1 MRQQT
6 QAKAATGVL
15 TLVLGAITFGLIAVF
30 YVGRWLFR
38 VIRALLSDDVV
49 AREGARRQLAVAGV
63 CGVGLAS
70 SIAFA
75 SITTRTEWHARHA
88 QFAGLSLIA
97 ALAIAGA
104 SAIFAWAHLAGAGR
118 PLRAARSVAF
128 ALAYGAFVTVA
139 LVARYDSPT
148 IAFARAALANGDVE
162 AAELTA
168 QTIIATRP
176 RSANAARALLDDVRE
191 RRLRD
196 PNTGAVASSQLLLQP
211 WFDSAR
217 REAALRDWRT
227 RLEDE
232 RGQAYRQRDFGRL
245 GQVAAALQ
253 PFDAQRSADIHSLS
267 RVVQRAQSATGEP
280 CETALPTQGPLA
292 ELRSEYIS
300 RLQTATTSAIQ
311 IANGASSNPDA
322 WRTAG
327 RTARCLEALGERPS
341 MSAAAL
347 EAKAQEAT
355 RAQAA
360 SIPTAY
366 GTSYRPTDS
375 DQSSGGSYGG
385 GGYGGSTYVHG
396 YYRRGRYVRGYY
408 RRRR

>member
-1 MRQQT
+1 M
-6 QAKAATGVL
+6 L

-30 YVGRWLFR
+30 YVARWLFR

-70 SIAFA
+70 AIAFA

-88 QFAGLSLIA
+88 QFAGLSLFA

-104 SAIFAWAHLAGAGR
+104 SAIFAWTHLAGAGR
-118 PLRAARSVAF
+118 PLRAARSAAF
-128 ALAYGAFVTVA
+128 VLAYGAFVTVA

-148 IAFARAALANGDVE
+148 IAFARAALANGDVA

-176 RSANAARALLDDVRE
+176 RSSNAARALLDEARE

-196 PNTGAVASSQLLLQP
+196 PSAGAAASALLLQQP

-217 REAALRDWRT
+217 RDAALRAWRT
-227 RLEDE
+227 RLEQE
-232 RGQAYRQRDFGRL
+232 RAQAYQQRNFAAL
-245 GQVAAALQ
+245 GQIAAALQ
-253 PFDAQRSADIHSLS
+253 PFDAQRATDIGNLAMIV
-267 RVVQRAQSATGEP
+267 RRAQVAPSEP

-292 ELRSEYIS
+292 VLRSEYVA
-300 RLQTATTSAIQ
+300 RLQSATSSAVQ
-311 IANGASSNPDA
+311 IAVGASSPET
-322 WRTAG
+322 WRTAAHP
-327 RTARCLEALGERPS
+327 ARCLEALGERPS
-341 MSAAAL
+341 MSVAAI
-347 EAKAQEAT
+347 EAKVQEAT

-360 SIPTAY
+360 AIPTAY
-366 GTSYRPTDS
+366 GTSYRANDNDT
-375 DQSSGGSYGG
+375 SSGSYG
-385 GGYGGSTYVHG
+385 GGYGGSTYVRG

-408 RRRR
+408 RRR